1 MIGAIDRRRR
11 QRGFSLLEV
20 MIAMTILA
28 GALTWIVVGMARNI
42 AAENH
47 AKLITTATFLA
58 RSKMNDLED
67 DLYDKGFGEFEKELT
82 GTFED
87 KGFQRFSWRVVVDK
101 VELPSTDQVQTMLG
115 KAQDAQAAATDPSK
129 AGSTTSSSSS
139 PMTSSVGAMSSQFGI
154 IKDVL
159 EGGIRRLTVQV
170 LWYEGRTTNDVSVV
184 AFYTD
189 PRRVDQ
195 AVSIAAPPASGSVTG
210 TGTSATTGTGTTT
223 GTSTGGATKK

>member
-1 MIGAIDRRRR
+1 MSGARRRP
-11 QRGFSLLEV
+11 RGFTLLEV
-20 MIAMTILA
+20 MVAMAILA
-28 GALTWIVVGMARNI
+28 AALTWIVVGMARNI
-42 AAENH
+42 SAENH

-67 DLYDKGFGEFEKELT
+67 DLYDKGFGEFEKELS
-82 GTFED
+82 GNFED

-101 VELPSTDQVQTMLG
+101 VELPSTDQVQSMLG
-115 KAQDAQAAATDPSK
+115 KANDAQAAA
-129 AGSTTSSSSS
+129 AGKDSTSTTSTTSTTD
-139 PMTSSVGAMSSQFGI
+139 PMTSSVGAMSSQFGL

-170 LWYEGRTTNDVSVV
+170 LWYEGQKTFDVSVV

-195 AVSIAAPPASGSVTG
+195 AVQIAAAPPGTQPNGTSG
-210 TGTSATTGTGTTT
+210 TGTSGTGTPAGTPSTT
-223 GTSTGGATKK
+223 TPGTTK

>member
-1 MIGAIDRRRR
+1 MTGRTKRAA
-11 QRGFSLLEV
+11 GFTLLEV
-20 MIAMTILA
+20 MVAMAILA
-28 GALTWIVVGMARNI
+28 AVLTWVVVGMARNI
-42 AAENH
+42 SAENH

-67 DLYDKGFGEFEKELT
+67 ELYEKGFGEFEKELT

-101 VELPSTDQVQTMLG
+101 VELPSTDQVQSMLG
-115 KAQDAQAAATDPSK
+115 KANDAKDALTGKDSTST
-129 AGSTTSSSSS
+129 GTTSTTD
-139 PMTSSVGAMSSQFGI
+139 PMTSSVGAMSSQFGL

-170 LWYEGRTTNDVSVV
+170 LWYEGQKTYDVSVV

-195 AVSIAAPPASGSVTG
+195 AVQIAAAPPGTQQNGASNGASAN
-210 TGTSATTGTGTTT
+210 GTS
-223 GTSTGGATKK
+223 GTSSSSTSTAGAHK

>member
-1 MIGAIDRRRR
+1 MNTRRA

-28 GALTWIVVGMARNI
+28 AALTWIVVGMARNI
-42 AAENH
+42 SAENH

-67 DLYDKGFGEFEKELT
+67 DLYEKGFGEFEKELT

-87 KGFQRFSWRVVVDK
+87 KGFQRFSWRVLVDK
-101 VELPSTDQVQTMLG
+101 VELPSTDQVQSMLG
-115 KAQDAQAAATDPSK
+115 KANDAQAAATGKDP
-129 AGSTTSSSSS
+129 GSSSSSSS
-139 PMTSSVGAMSSQFGI
+139 PMTASVGAMSGQFGI

-159 EGGIRRLTVQV
+159 EGGIRRLNVQV
-170 LWYEGRTTNDVSVV
+170 MWAEGSKSYDVSVI

-195 AVSIAAPPASGSVTG
+195 AVQIAAPAPGGGTG
-210 TGTSATTGTGTTT
+210 TGTGAGNGTGP
-223 GTSTGGATKK
+223 GSGSGSGSTPNTAGKK